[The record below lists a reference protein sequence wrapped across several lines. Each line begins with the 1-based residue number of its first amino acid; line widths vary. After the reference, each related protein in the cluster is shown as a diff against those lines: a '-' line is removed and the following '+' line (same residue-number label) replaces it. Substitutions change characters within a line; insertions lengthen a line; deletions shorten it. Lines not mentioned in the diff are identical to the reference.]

1 MTDIFL
7 KELFGNISHLI
18 NRLVKQELASTIM
31 TLATTFFRIHEK
43 VVNKETLNNMAHNL
57 YVMLWNFAF
66 RLEPSM
72 KLELEVLSLINI
84 QFCTLK
90 FFTLLDKSDKFSMAK
105 LVDKVMSSTRLV
117 FRKNS
122 SQAVSDLLGS
132 RILEIVSHNR
142 GVGGP

>member
-1 MTDIFL
+1 
-7 KELFGNISHLI
+7 
-18 NRLVKQELASTIM
+18 
-31 TLATTFFRIHEK
+31 
-43 VVNKETLNNMAHNL
+43 
-57 YVMLWNFAF
+57 
-66 RLEPSM
+66 M

-132 RILEIVSHNR
+132 RILEIVSHKR